1 MKAWGVLVGNWGMC
15 YRDDKKGLL
24 IIVRDQWI
32 IGTTLR
38 DCGLL

>member
-15 YRDDKKGLL
+15 YRDDYKGLL
-24 IIVRDQWI
+24 IIVRGQWV